1 MPWLNID
8 WKQILDIGS
17 YHRHLGNTLFFDK
30 TDIFSRFFLT
40 WNRKEYSDK
49 TLLYFLLDTRGKRKE
64 HTQCRVFSGPY
75 FPLSELNMEIYG
87 VNLRI
92 QSEYKKIRTR
102 KKLCIWP
109 IFTQCMFLL
118 RLVSR
123 RNAGLL
129 LNVLCAFNLLSLSRE
144 LPTTTLNEN
153 YKDVSVHIAKG

>member
-87 VNLRI
+87 VNLLI
-92 QSEYKKIRTR
+92 QSEYRKIRTR
-102 KKLCIWP
+102 KNFVFGQFSRSVCFFYVLYPEEMQGFFWTSYVHFIYFLCP
-109 IFTQCMFLL
+109 GSYQLQ
-118 RLVSR
+118 
-123 RNAGLL
+123 
-129 LNVLCAFNLLSLSRE
+129 
-144 LPTTTLNEN
+144 P
-153 YKDVSVHIAKG
+153 